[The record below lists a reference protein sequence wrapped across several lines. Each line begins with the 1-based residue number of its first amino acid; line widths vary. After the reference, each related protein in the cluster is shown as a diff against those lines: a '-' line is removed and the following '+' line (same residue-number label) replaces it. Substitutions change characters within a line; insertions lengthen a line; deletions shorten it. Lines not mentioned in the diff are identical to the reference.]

1 MRHRFL
7 TLLVAAILSDPAAAA
22 AGIKVRFNVE
32 ERRSTAGGTTDASSY
47 ENAYLFGFEEAVD
60 ADFKEITQISFT
72 AKDHGAS
79 ALLSVSLYDYIDGA
93 AVFVGQKELSA
104 KFNVSSKVSWSGKN
118 GMSYVLHLLPSRA
131 PLPNK

>member
-1 MRHRFL
+1 MLGIGIHKKGFMRHRFL

-60 ADFKEITQISFT
+60 ADLKEITQISFT

-104 KFNVSSKVSWSGKN
+104 KN